1 MKQTTIQFNFD
12 ETKLEAI
19 SIYLKTKEG
28 TLNKE
33 LEDFME
39 SLYKKTVP
47 TAVRE
52 FIEKKAGQVE
62 KESQRPGKRS
72 TTRSSRNTADE
83 EMIDRVSPTEN

>member
-1 MKQTTIQFNFD
+1 MKQTTIQFDFD

-39 SLYKKTVP
+39 ALYKKTVP
-47 TAVRE
+47 AAVRE
-52 FIEKKAGQVE
+52 FIEKKAGQAE
-62 KESQRPGKRS
+62 KESQRPGKR
-72 TTRSSRNTADE
+72 TTTKTNRNTADE
-83 EMIDRVSPTEN
+83 EMIDRVFPAEG